1 MSWSP
6 TWAPSGLSPT
16 RNSTLFDL
24 CHARPDGSW
33 TNAQTAELLKFSMN
47 LSNVDRHQSSL
58 GSTVQLPPIYG
69 HTALR
74 RSSPLSSAAVRLSA
88 IRPAVVGYQK
98 PPPPAFPRKS
108 SLTSVYSMS
117 ERYNLPSPMD
127 STTHF
132 CPAAQVAVAAPK
144 VNPLIQPFND
154 HPYSSP
160 TLSPPHPAR
169 CSHPVYTSNPP
180 KRSKAALATEDWDH
194 PSFARPPHRAVAEE
208 AQPNHNNNPTEF
220 GWQSTT
226 ASPKHDINPVD
237 QSYSPQNLNQPLS
250 DEPLVPSVYPVPPP
264 PPYEQSAA
272 PLSDLAADIVWERC
286 YFPKP
291 RSSLTAP
298 PPAPCHQLF
307 GGWPHPAGFQ
317 SGESP
322 SSHMSRL
329 GNPSSSC
336 NCAGGPANNNTYGVI
351 GAEAKARRFNRQYP
365 SLVSPPQSD
374 CSNSSAHSRKPS
386 LGTTKM
392 EVKPAFRRWTRQVL
406 ENTLLSPQV
415 LILALYYI
423 ESVAGT
429 DVFGDTTGK
438 MSLLPYKML
447 LAALVVANKTLDDH
461 SYRNSTFA
469 NVSSM
474 TNAEVNAVEVAL
486 LKALKFDVVPT
497 HEQWTHWLQEVIT
510 AGKRSGLL
518 LPDMG
523 APRSPLSGSSQYH
536 HQPQQQHQHQ
546 HVHPEPRSPH
556 SFEGYRL
563 QSGSIFDEAPA
574 RDTSWHTG
582 GVDPL
587 AVYAPSSS
595 SLSAAAAAGP
605 AAGFYWSD
613 PRLNPPPAPGVPS
626 TSDAL
631 RRDSFVRPGT
641 FRPELA
647 PPAYNNHASLFPPRV
662 LFPAYSA
669 HH

>member
-1 MSWSP
+1 
-6 TWAPSGLSPT
+6 
-16 RNSTLFDL
+16 
-24 CHARPDGSW
+24 
-33 TNAQTAELLKFSMN
+33 
-47 LSNVDRHQSSL
+47 
-58 GSTVQLPPIYG
+58 
-69 HTALR
+69 
-74 RSSPLSSAAVRLSA
+74 
-88 IRPAVVGYQK
+88 
-98 PPPPAFPRKS
+98 
-108 SLTSVYSMS
+108 
-117 ERYNLPSPMD
+117 MD

-132 CPAAQVAVAAPK
+132 CPRGPSSSSSPQGQSTDSAIQRPPVLIPHSFAAPIRRVAHIRYTRAIRPSAPK
-144 VNPLIQPFND
+144 QPSLRKIGTILALPGHPIEQLLKKPSPITTTTPL
-154 HPYSSP
+154 SLRLSCATTP
-160 TLSPPHPAR
+160 TL
-169 CSHPVYTSNPP
+169 
-180 KRSKAALATEDWDH
+180 
-194 PSFARPPHRAVAEE
+194 RAIC
-208 AQPNHNNNPTEF
+208 
-220 GWQSTT
+220 G
-226 ASPKHDINPVD
+226 
-237 QSYSPQNLNQPLS
+237 
-250 DEPLVPSVYPVPPP
+250 
-264 PPYEQSAA
+264 

-291 RSSLTAP
+291 RSSFTAP

-523 APRSPLSGSSQYH
+523 APRSPLSPLSGSSQYH

-574 RDTSWHTG
+574 RDT
-582 GVDPL
+582 
-587 AVYAPSSS
+587 
-595 SLSAAAAAGP
+595 
-605 AAGFYWSD
+605 AGFYWSD
-613 PRLNPPPAPGVPS
+613 PRLNPPPALGVPS

-662 LFPAYSA
+662 LFSAYSA